1 MIVRGIRHND
11 SIMDFKFQQ
20 NFDFFVCISVST
32 KPIQN
37 YKLLLD
43 IIGEDRNVVAL
54 KGKQRE
60 IDLVQHTITI

>member
-1 MIVRGIRHND
+1 MSR
-11 SIMDFKFQQ
+11 
-20 NFDFFVCISVST
+20 
-32 KPIQN
+32 KPDPN
-37 YKLLLD
+37 TSFYKLLLD